1 MNAVWEEL
9 GKVARRIGGNLYNR
23 ILKAQRGEDGF

>member
-1 MNAVWEEL
+1 MNAALEEL
-9 GKVARRIGGNLYNR
+9 GKVARRIGGSQHNR